1 MQPQVRGSGF
11 PNLVAVPLP
20 LPEPKIDPRALV
32 APGAHIYGDVTLDS
46 GVFVL
51 FGVVIRAELDRVEVG
66 AQTNIQDNSVLHC
79 DEDVPCVLGRRVT
92 VGHAAVVHGALVGD
106 SCLIGI
112 GAKLLNRSRLGEG
125 AWLASG
131 SVLAEGKEIP
141 PWTLGMGIPAKPV
154 RELTA
159 AEIERQNE
167 GVDHYQELMERY
179 REHLGAG
186 SGTE

>member
-1 MQPQVRGSGF
+1 
-11 PNLVAVPLP
+11 VPLQ
-20 LPEPKIDPRALV
+20 LPEPRINPGAFV
-32 APGAHIYGDVTLDS
+32 APGAHVYGDVTIGES
-46 GVFVL
+46 VFVL
-51 FGVVIRAELDRVEVG
+51 FGVVIRAELDRVDVG
-66 AQTNIQDNSVLHC
+66 AQTNIQDNSTLHC
-79 DEDVPCVLGRRVT
+79 DEGIPCVLGKRVT

-106 SCLIGI
+106 RCLIGI

-131 SVLAEGKEIP
+131 SVLAEGKEMP

-159 AEIERQNE
+159 AEIERADE

-179 REHLGAG
+179 RGLFGGG
-186 SGTE
+186 SATE